1 MCAIL
6 DANSAHDVF
15 GRSGRS
21 TAGKDFYAHLQ
32 QGGMELVVGG
42 KVLQELRRASEDLLK
57 WIKEADRGG
66 HQGRI
71 RRIRDEE
78 IETMQKK
85 LERAENL
92 RSDDPHVIA
101 LAQASGA
108 RLLYTKDE
116 DLRQDF
122 KDKEILNKPRGKL
135 YPLGESQQAKHG
147 RQRLRKAKDL
157 CR

>member
-15 GRSGRS
+15 GLSGRS
-21 TAGKDFYAHLQ
+21 AAGADFYAHLQ
-32 QGGMELVVGG
+32 QGGMELIVGG
-42 KVLQELRRASEDLLK
+42 EVLRELSRASGDLLE

-66 HQGRI
+66 HRGRV
-71 RRIRDEE
+71 RHVPDERIEAKR
-78 IETMQKK
+78 KK
-85 LERAENL
+85 IERAGNL
-92 RSDDPHVIA
+92 RSNDPHVIA

-108 RLLYTKDE
+108 RLLYTKDQ

-122 KDKEILNKPRGKL
+122 KNKEILDNPRGKI
-135 YPLGESQQAKHG
+135 YPIGDGRQAKHD
-147 RQRLRKAKDL
+147 RQRLRNTKNL